1 VTNKVLKLDFYVHSW
16 SPFDRSGEYEL
27 AKAAAAAAAAAALV
41 VAWLKE
47 ERARFVGVF
56 SVFGGYIPVCTVG
69 APPCFQL
76 ELRNLL
82 LKRVKPLKIS

>member
-27 AKAAAAAAAAAALV
+27 AKAAAAAAAALV

-47 ERARFVGVF
+47 ERARFVGRSLEVTF
-56 SVFGGYIPVCTVG
+56 RF
-69 APPCFQL
+69 APSERHHAFNSSYAIFC
-76 ELRNLL
+76 
-82 LKRVKPLKIS
+82 